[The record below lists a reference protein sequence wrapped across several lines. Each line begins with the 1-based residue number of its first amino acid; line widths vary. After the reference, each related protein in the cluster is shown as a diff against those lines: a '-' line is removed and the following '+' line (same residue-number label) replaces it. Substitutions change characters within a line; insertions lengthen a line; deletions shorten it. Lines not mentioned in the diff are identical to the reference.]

1 MHSDDF
7 AAETSDEPTRPQ
19 PNSLDPGDPICAP
32 VLVERR
38 RRKTVDLEI
47 DRRLTAIQAV
57 VIRSA
62 KFSKFSAIGLAAMVI
77 FASLE
82 YLGILGHDR
91 SPIWASAVIDGV
103 KFAFGNY

>member
-1 MHSDDF
+1 MLDDDP
-7 AAETSDEPTRPQ
+7 EITRPQ
-19 PNSLDPGDPICAP
+19 PNSLDPGDPICQP

-57 VIRSA
+57 VVRSA
-62 KFSKFSAIGLAAMVI
+62 KFSKISAIGLVAMVV

-91 SPIWASAVIDGV
+91 APIWASAVIDGV
-103 KFAFGNY
+103 KFAVGNFQ

>member
-1 MHSDDF
+1 MAFDALSQ
-7 AAETSDEPTRPQ
+7 TDEDPTRPQ
-19 PNSLDPGDPICAP
+19 PNSLDPGDPICQP
-32 VLVERR
+32 VLVERQ
-38 RRKTVDLEI
+38 RRKAVDKEI
-47 DRRLTAIQAV
+47 DRRLTAIQVV

-62 KFSKFSAIGLAAMVI
+62 KFSKFSAIGLAAMVV

-91 SPIWASAVIDGV
+91 APIWASAVIDGV

>member
-1 MHSDDF
+1 MAFD
-7 AAETSDEPTRPQ
+7 ALAQTDEDPTRPQ
-19 PNSLDPGDPICAP
+19 PNSLDPGDPICQP
-32 VLVERR
+32 VLVERQ
-38 RRKTVDLEI
+38 RRKAVDKEI